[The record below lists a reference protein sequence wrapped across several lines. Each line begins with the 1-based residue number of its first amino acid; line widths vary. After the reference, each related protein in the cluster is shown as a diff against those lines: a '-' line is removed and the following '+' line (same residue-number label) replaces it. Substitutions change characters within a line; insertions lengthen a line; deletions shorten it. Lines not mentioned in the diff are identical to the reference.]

1 MSRARCLTRP
11 VQAESTLVVDLDLK
25 GKRAVVTGGSRGIG
39 RAIVLALAQQGVSVA
54 AVYQRESDAVTSLAE
69 ELERM
74 DGDSYLVQADV
85 SSESDVARLAE
96 EARGRLGGIDVL
108 VNNAGVVSHK
118 QIEDLDLEEWR
129 RIIDTNLTSLYLVTK
144 AFVDAIPEGGSVI
157 NVGSAVAP
165 RASTG
170 LCFERSLQRAVSVR
184 QWRRD
189 LPNRAG
195 LG

>member
-96 EARGRLGGIDVL
+96 EARGRLG
-108 VNNAGVVSHK
+108 
-118 QIEDLDLEEWR
+118 
-129 RIIDTNLTSLYLVTK
+129 
-144 AFVDAIPEGGSVI
+144 
-157 NVGSAVAP
+157 
-165 RASTG
+165 
-170 LCFERSLQRAVSVR
+170 
-184 QWRRD
+184 
-189 LPNRAG
+189 
-195 LG
+195 